1 MNRRTPL
8 KRSTPLKA
16 TTALKPGKRKQR
28 KKRPQYIRDAV
39 RKRSHGRCVVC
50 LYDGVHGPER
60 IAHLH
65 HVLDVQQFPA
75 LEVVADNLIGL
86 CVRHHEQHTKAFR
99 RVPYGAL
106 PECAITLAQTT
117 GGRAVLHVER
127 YYPRG

>member
-1 MNRRTPL
+1 MAL
-8 KRSTPLKA
+8 KRSPLTRKTPLA
-16 TTALKPGKRKQR
+16 RGSTTLARTTPLKPGKPKAR
-28 KKRPQYIRDAV
+28 KKRPASVRDAV

-50 LYDGVHGPER
+50 LFDGEPRPAR

-99 RVPYGAL
+99 
-106 PECAITLAQTT
+106 
-117 GGRAVLHVER
+117 
-127 YYPRG
+127 